1 MAILEQSKT
10 YIDGVDI
17 VKGQDITDTQ
27 DTAINANRNA
37 TSAVETA
44 NTASADAQNAI
55 TIADG
60 AVINS
65 NSAEILART
74 ALNKANEAIDK
85 IPTFTYDESTKT
97 LNIVTG
103 G

>member
-44 NTASADAQNAI
+44 NTANTNATTAQTKAQ
-55 TIADG
+55 
-60 AVINS
+60 
-65 NSAEILART
+65 E
-74 ALNKANEAIDK
+74 ALDK
-85 IPTFTYDESTKT
+85 IPTFIYDESTKT

>member
-27 DTAINANRNA
+27 DTAINANNNA
-37 TSAVETA
+37 TTALATA
-44 NTASADAQNAI
+44 NSANSNASTAQTKA
-55 TIADG
+55 
-60 AVINS
+60 
-65 NSAEILART
+65 NSAEAT
-74 ALNKANEAIDK
+74 ANNALNKANEAIGK